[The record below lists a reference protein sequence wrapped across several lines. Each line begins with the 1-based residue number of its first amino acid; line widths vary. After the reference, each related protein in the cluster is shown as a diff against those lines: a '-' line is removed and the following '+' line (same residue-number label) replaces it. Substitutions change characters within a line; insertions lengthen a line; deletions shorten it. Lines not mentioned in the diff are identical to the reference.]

1 MNTDQNRSSEKAFW
15 FTLLL
20 VCRAQIVGLVF
31 CSPEEGAGFSVK
43 GWKKKMGRAPWCHL
57 PFSPTGT
64 AHSSHFWGE
73 KRHTNHCENEF
84 LVQHLKNAVYFCQVW
99 NQRGECNNWKDLLY
113 LVKDQILKVLA
124 VRVIWQI
131 FKKKHSMPASEAETG
146 VWDIPCPKYDKTI
159 GLAHSL
165 FLLYFLVV

>member
-1 MNTDQNRSSEKAFW
+1 MNTDQNRSSETAFH
-15 FTLLL
+15 FTLFL

-31 CSPEEGAGFSVK
+31 CNPEEGAGFSFK
-43 GWKKKMGRAPWCHL
+43 GWKKNWAELPDAHL
-57 PFSPTGT
+57 PFSLTGA

-73 KRHTNHCENEF
+73 KGHRNHCENKL
-84 LVQHLKNAVYFCQVW
+84 LVQHLKNTLYFCQVW
-99 NQRGECNNWKDLLY
+99 NQWTGNNWKDLLY
-113 LVKDQILKVLA
+113 LLKDQIPKVLA

-131 FKKKHSMPASEAETG
+131 FKKKHSMPASEAETS
-146 VWDIPCPKYDKTI
+146 VWGIPCSKYDKII